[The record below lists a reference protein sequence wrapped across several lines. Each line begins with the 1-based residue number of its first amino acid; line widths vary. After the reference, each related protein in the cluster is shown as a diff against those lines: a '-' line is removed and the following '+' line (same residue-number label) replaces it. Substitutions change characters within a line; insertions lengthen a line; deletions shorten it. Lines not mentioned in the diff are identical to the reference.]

1 MCPRSL
7 RHKLA
12 KPLLLRIHS
21 PGASPGHLLLKLHRK
36 NRKLPSQLLGREK
49 VQARN
54 SQLHRR
60 ASHNQRVAA
69 LLRHLH
75 AEPANMPNQH
85 ANRNPELCGWLHWL
99 DNAHKIISLPE
110 SLWRSGVAR
119 LRRIRQHMREV
130 DHQPDQRNESRQPRQ
145 RHCTC
150 GPQLTPC
157 IDCPS
162 VHRDRA
168 AAGGGVAHID
178 TNGDHI
184 RIDAKRAQ
192 SIARAKGRA
201 YPSKGIGKRST
212 ARATPRDNRGN
223 FNRSETAGA
232 APGIGHSNGG
242 SR

>member
-1 MCPRSL
+1 MCTRSL
-7 RHKLA
+7 FPKLA

-21 PGASPGHLLLKLHRK
+21 TSASAGHLHLKLHRK

-54 SQLHRR
+54 RQLHRR
-60 ASHNQRVAA
+60 KNNSPRLAA

-75 AEPANMPNQH
+75 AEPANMPSTH
-85 ANRNPELCGWLHWL
+85 ANRNPELRGWLHWL
-99 DNAHKIISLPE
+99 NNAHTILSLPE
-110 SLWRSGVAR
+110 SLWRSGVGR
-119 LRRIRQHMREV
+119 LRRVWQHMREV
-130 DHQPDQRNESRQPRQ
+130 GHKPDQPHESRQPRQ

-150 GPQLTPC
+150 GPQHAPC

-192 SIARAKGRA
+192 SIARAEGRA
-201 YPSKGIGKRST
+201 YPSQGTGKRST

-232 APGIGHSNGG
+232 ATGIGHSNGG